1 MKYELYEVSTG
12 DSYGVYDTYEE
23 AYEQKIEINH
33 RLHLVCGGDYYVDLD
48 IREINK

>member
-12 DSYGVYDTYEE
+12 NSYGVYDTYEE

-33 RLHLVCGGDYYVDLD
+33 RIHLVSGGNYYVDLD

>member
-33 RLHLVCGGDYYVDLD
+33 RLHLVSGGNYYVDLD